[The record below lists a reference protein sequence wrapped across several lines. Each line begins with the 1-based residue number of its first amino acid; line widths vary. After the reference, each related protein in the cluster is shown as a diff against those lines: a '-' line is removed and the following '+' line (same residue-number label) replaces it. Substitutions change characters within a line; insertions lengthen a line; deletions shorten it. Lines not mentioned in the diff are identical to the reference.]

1 MKLSKKIRRRN
12 FSLLEIIIAIT
23 IVALIAAIAV
33 PGLLGDAEEAKVKT
47 ATVEMNNLKGAIT
60 RYKLDT
66 GKFPNSLD
74 DLVSNNTGS
83 KNWKQ
88 YIEVVPNDPWGNA
101 YIYEVRPELFN
112 KFDITSYGA
121 DGQSGGEGV
130 NGDITLSKAA
140 Q

>member
-1 MKLSKKIRRRN
+1 MKLNKKMKRRN

-33 PGLLGDAEEAKVKT
+33 PGLLDDAESAKVKT

-66 GKFPNSLD
+66 GKYPASLD

-83 KNWKQ
+83 KSWKQ
-88 YIEVVPNDPWGNA
+88 YIEVVPKDPWGND
-101 YIYEVRPELFN
+101 YVYEQRPELFN
-112 KFDITSYGA
+112 KFEIISYGA
-121 DGQSGGEGV
+121 DSQSGGEGV
-130 NGDITLSKAA
+130 NADITLSKAA
-140 Q
+140 E